1 MRLALLLAAVLVLTG
16 ASWIDPHAKARE
28 ASRLYEKGDFE
39 AATQKYNEALTDDP
53 DSHLLQYNRGAS
65 LYRENKFAD
74 AAAAFGRTP
83 IADPSAR
90 EAASGIAYNIGNA
103 KYRLGVAAAESDPQN
118 ALGLYAEALA
128 AYRRAMGANPDD
140 LDAKFNYELVERKLQ
155 ELKQRLEEQQQE
167 EEKKQRDQQQEEQ
180 QQNQQQDPQQQAQ
193 PEQQPQ
199 DQQEADQQQQQ
210 AEQQG
215 PGEQKE
221 PQPDQ
226 QTQRDD
232 QQQEEAGQP
241 QPQPQDSADGE
252 GATQQQQAESAVG
265 GERREGEMSEREAH
279 ALLDA
284 ARDQE
289 VRPDEIIERMQGA
302 AVLEPSEDW

>member
-1 MRLALLLAAVLVLTG
+1 MRLALLLTAVLVLTG

-83 IADPSAR
+83 IADPSAP
-90 EAASGIAYNIGNA
+90 AAAAEIAYNIGNA

-140 LDAKFNYELVERKLQ
+140 LDAKFNYELVERKLE

-167 EEKKQRDQQQEEQ
+167 QEKKQRDQQQEDQ
-180 QQNQQQDPQQQAQ
+180 QQNQQQDQQQQAQ

-210 AEQQG
+210 AEQQDS
-215 PGEQKE
+215 GE
-221 PQPDQ
+221 
-226 QTQRDD
+226 
-232 QQQEEAGQP
+232 QEEAGQP